1 MRMND
6 DIIAILLA
14 VAGSATPDQMRE
26 LVSFMNDEDTK
37 DISKIACPKPYDDYY
52 IEFDYDLNRWVFKE
66 NGGVK

>member
-1 MRMND
+1 MND

-14 VAGSATPDQMRE
+14 VAGSATPNQMRKLISSIHNGKYVE
-26 LVSFMNDEDTK
+26 PN
-37 DISKIACPKPYDDYY
+37 ISKITCPKPYNDYY